1 MPKKTEKASVTGT
14 LGEPRNF
21 FLYATTRIDPF
32 MVFSTIDMDKL
43 GNLSTPQERAP

>member
-14 LGEPRNF
+14 RGEPRNF
-21 FLYATTRIDPF
+21 FLYATRIDPF
-32 MVFSTIDMDKL
+32 TVFSTIDIDKL